1 MKQLLAL
8 FCSLLLLSAC
18 NNTNTT
24 DATSESSD
32 SPTVDSS
39 EIQQPKAPEVKQE
52 VNTPKTI
59 SHESDDLSS
68 FVPTGFSLLDYKY
81 GDLNRDELKN
91 DAILVLQPET
101 GDTLDTMR
109 PVLILIQQ
117 EDGSL
122 KQVARN
128 NGAVLCQG
136 CGGVLGDP
144 YQGIAIKN
152 GYFSLEHFG
161 GSRYK
166 WNLIITFKYDQNKNT
181 WVLHQYGEES
191 YDGFNPDS
199 VETNIRT
206 PKEFGTILFEEY
218 TGVN

>member
-1 MKQLLAL
+1 MKQLLGL
-8 FCSLLLLSAC
+8 FCCLLFLNAC
-18 NNTNTT
+18 NNANTR
-24 DATSESSD
+24 DAAGESNDLPTID
-32 SPTVDSS
+32 ST
-39 EIQQPKAPEVKQE
+39 EIQQAKAPEAKQE
-52 VNTPKTI
+52 DASPKPN
-59 SHESDDLSS
+59 SYEQDDLNA
-68 FVPTGFSLLDYKY
+68 FVPSGFSLLDFEY

-101 GDTLDTMR
+101 GDTLDAMR
-109 PVLILIQQ
+109 PVLILVQQ

-122 KQVARN
+122 QQVARN
-128 NGAVLCQG
+128 NGVVLCQG

-144 YQGIAIKN
+144 YQDIAIKN

-166 WNLIITFKYDQNKNT
+166 WNLIITFKYDPNKDT
-181 WVLHQYGEES
+181 WVLHKYGEES

-206 PKEFGTILFEEY
+206 PKEFGTILFEDY
-218 TGVN
+218 SGVD